1 MAEESKS
8 IVSEEPRQSSMYE
21 QFTRVSISLGRSMSL
36 RQSGSMLSLSS
47 SRSNKI
53 VPMKTI
59 SGSSRSTHLSN
70 ANELAREHIPEEV
83 PRWMVLPDNK
93 YKLVWDMNML
103 VIVVYYIVTV
113 PLIICFG
120 GTEPSL
126 LEEDPTLDF
135 VLFLVFVAD
144 MISNCF
150 IALENTEGTAGY
162 IYDRKTIIKAY
173 LKGWFVIDLVA
184 TFPISLLVSSTE
196 TDQSSLGDLNK
207 ILRLLRIFKLFRIL
221 RLARLLPRL
230 EATTFL
236 NPAILR
242 LIKLFTSSLFLWH
255 WIACGYW
262 FVAESEDYGKDGP
275 IWVREGSNGWLPS
288 PKIWCRDL
296 AECNE
301 TAHEFMWDKVGFNPY
316 TDLED
321 CFNRGECPA
330 TFSKKYLHSF
340 FWALM
345 ATVGVGDDIKPI
357 TLTEHLF
364 SVVIIIIGI
373 FMIASMIS
381 SASSALASLESA
393 EMERRT
399 RLHKIR
405 AYLRKIAIKGDLRQ
419 RILEYYEFAMTT
431 RQNKPYGS
439 NQKHLSDLHHLLRMD
454 LDVALHRHLVEKV
467 PMLRA
472 LGQSSCLLKLIP
484 KFKRITFIPGEYLV
498 IQGEAC
504 NEMHIIVSGAVK
516 VIQTEAGVSKIIA
529 TLHDGESF
537 GEIGLLF
544 RQKQACS
551 VRASNYTDV
560 LVLTKHHFDQ
570 VMENFPELYSTV
582 VRAAGFQLGK
592 HGWNRVREALK
603 VARVCSMFGR
613 GMKLHEL
620 LLGNEDTETQDNGL
634 KQRSWRRMRGSI
646 PRLGTFTKGVEGK
659 HWRKLKNAV
668 KITQAMAMTKKR
680 D

>member
-1 MAEESKS
+1 MAEENKKS
-8 IVSEEPRQSSMYE
+8 DSENPGCEESS
-21 QFTRVSISLGRSMSL
+21 RD
-36 RQSGSMLSLSS
+36 SLSTATSVIRRMSQFSFS
-47 SRSNKI
+47 STRSSKI
-53 VPMKTI
+53 VPAKESSG
-59 SGSSRSTHLSN
+59 SGSSKISLEEAHLPGEN
-70 ANELAREHIPEEV
+70 VIDV
-83 PRWMVLPDNK
+83 PPWIVLPTNK
-93 YKLVWDMNML
+93 YKMLWDAMML

-126 LEEDPTLDF
+126 LEEDPTLDM

-144 MISNCF
+144 MISNFF
-150 IALENTEGTAGY
+150 IALEDPESTPPY
-162 IYDRKTIIKAY
+162 IYDRKLIVKAY
-173 LKGWFVIDLVA
+173 LKGWFLIDLVA
-184 TFPISLLVSSTE
+184 TFPISMIVSSTE
-196 TDQSSLGDLNK
+196 TDQASLGDLNK

-230 EATTFL
+230 EETTVL

-262 FVAESEDYGKDGP
+262 FVAEFEDYGRDGP
-275 IWVREGSNGWLPS
+275 MWVREGPNGWVPS
-288 PKIWCRDL
+288 PKIWCKEL
-296 AECNE
+296 SECNE
-301 TAHEFMWDKVGFNPY
+301 TAYDFMWDEVGFNPY
-316 TDLED
+316 TALEE
-321 CFNRGECPA
+321 CFAVGECPSS
-330 TFSKKYLHSF
+330 FSKKYLHSF

-345 ATVGVGDDIKPI
+345 ATVGVGDDIRPI
-357 TLTEHLF
+357 TFVEHLF
-364 SVVIIIIGI
+364 SSGIIMIGI
-373 FMIASMIS
+373 FMIATMIS
-381 SASSALASLESA
+381 SASTALASLESA

-405 AYLRKIAIKGDLRQ
+405 AYLSKIAIKPDLKQ
-419 RILEYYEFAMTT
+419 RIMEYYDFAMTT
-431 RQNKPYGS
+431 SQNKPYGS
-439 NQKHLSDLHHLLRMD
+439 NQEHLTGLHHLLRMD

-472 LGQSSCLLKLIP
+472 LGQTSCLLKLIP
-484 KFKRITFIPGEYLV
+484 RFKRITFIPGEYLV
-498 IQGEAC
+498 IQGEVC

-516 VIQTEAGVSKIIA
+516 VIQTENGVSKIIA

-582 VRAAGFQLGK
+582 VRTAGFQLGK
-592 HGWNRVREALK
+592 KGWNRVREALK
-603 VARVCSMFGR
+603 VVRVCSMFGR
-613 GMKLHEL
+613 GMELREL
-620 LLGNEDTETQDNGL
+620 LLGKDDDKTDVKNASSLE
-634 KQRSWRRMRGSI
+634 QRSWRKLRGSI
-646 PRLGTFTKGVEGK
+646 TKIKSFKTDGK
-659 HWRKLKNAV
+659 RRWKKLKTAV
-668 KITQAMAMTKKR
+668 KVTQAMAKK
-680 D
+680 